1 MRRFKLPD
9 HERTTA
15 KFLIIFVYKSNS
27 SVDIGSMKSRKKII
41 STATAILL
49 SVASSGFALDFAKFQ
64 GFLSGDRR
72 KAPAPRQTVTE
83 MMPEESSQ
91 NYRSLNADAY
101 YVQGQQNQL
110 VTLGNN
116 PQRDG
121 ERYLLPADTRIPGEL
136 RPLLTERLTPR
147 QGLSLNGGTGATLIP
162 SPGVLEPG
170 KTAVGVHIQTF
181 DLYNIN
187 EVKYNDQDYF
197 DSTVS
202 AAWGVE
208 NGLEVGF
215 DKTFANQDRYDIDE
229 PLFFNFKYQ
238 VPGNVTLGGSFNTS
252 GGYHSTWVSAGVPV
266 AWIGLGANLGQSEY
280 HFRYH
285 DNNNGY
291 DKFKRV
297 RFGGYSYDYHS
308 ATGEADPF
316 FFIIG
321 GLVPVNDHLRFV
333 YDFNG
338 DRFSLGF
345 RFNYQNALY
354 LNASYISD
362 GDYENLP
369 GAIAHKRNS
378 NFVFGGTIAF

>member
-1 MRRFKLPD
+1 
-9 HERTTA
+9 
-15 KFLIIFVYKSNS
+15 
-27 SVDIGSMKSRKKII
+27 MKSRKKFI

-49 SVASSGFALDFAKFQ
+49 SVASSGFALELKQFQ

-72 KAPAPRQTVTE
+72 KAPAPAQTFTE
-83 MMPEESSQ
+83 MLPADPSL

-101 YVQGQQNQL
+101 YVQSNQGQMT
-110 VTLGNN
+110 TLGNN
-116 PQRDG
+116 AQKDG

-147 QGLSLNGGTGATLIP
+147 QGLSLNGGTGATLVP

-170 KTAVGVHIQTF
+170 KAAVGVHIQTF
-181 DLYNIN
+181 DLLNIQD
-187 EVKYNDQDYF
+187 VKHDDQDYF

-229 PLFFNFKYQ
+229 PLFLNFKYQ
-238 VPGNVTLGGSFNTS
+238 VPGNVTLGGSMNTS
-252 GGYHSTWVSAGVPV
+252 GGYHSAWVSAGVPV
-266 AWIGLGANLGQSEY
+266 AWVGVGGNFGQSEY
-280 HFRYH
+280 KFRYH
-285 DNNNGY
+285 NVNTGF
-291 DKFKRV
+291 DKFKRA
-297 RFGGYSYDYHS
+297 RFGGYSYDYS
-308 ATGEADPF
+308 RATGEADPF
-316 FFIIG
+316 FFLIG

-369 GAIAHKRNS
+369 GAIAHKRNN